1 MIYGLSMLIRLFFVN
16 SVGQIYI
23 APVLKYSGLTI
34 LNNGKFAE
42 KNKMYKDNTKQYT
55 SSFLSP

>member
-42 KNKMYKDNTKQYT
+42 KNKMYKGNTNTVYQ
-55 SSFLSP
+55 